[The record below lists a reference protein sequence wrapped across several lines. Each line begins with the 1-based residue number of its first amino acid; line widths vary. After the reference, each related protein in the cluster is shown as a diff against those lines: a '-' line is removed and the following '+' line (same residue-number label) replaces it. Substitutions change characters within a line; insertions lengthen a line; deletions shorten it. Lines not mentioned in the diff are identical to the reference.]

1 MISDNGLNY
10 QICRTADELKSA
22 EDGYNVV
29 VEGLGR
35 NITGKTGDEELAKT
49 VQVYLRGRDNRVLG
63 GVVGHLYGGWLNVSL
78 LWVDEEHRNR
88 GYGSSL
94 LRMIEGEAVRSGC
107 RYAHLDTYSFEARP
121 FYEKHGYS
129 LFATLDDYPIGYS
142 KYFLWKKLL

>member
-1 MISDNGLNY
+1 MIGNSLTY
-10 QICRTADELKSA
+10 QVCRTADEFKSA
-22 EDGYNVV
+22 EDGFNAV

-35 NITGKTGDEELAKT
+35 NITRKTGDAELAKT
-49 VQVYLRGRDNRVLG
+49 VQVYLRDRDDRVLG
-63 GVVGHLYGGWLNVSL
+63 GVVGHFFGGWLNVSL
-78 LWVDEEHRNR
+78 LWVDGEHRNR

-129 LFATLDDYPIGYS
+129 LFATLDDYPVGFS
-142 KYFLWKKLL
+142 KYFLKKRLL

>member
-1 MISDNGLNY
+1 MSGNSLTY
-10 QICRTADELKSA
+10 QVCRTADEFKSA
-22 EDGYNVV
+22 EDGYNAV

-35 NITGKTGDEELAKT
+35 NITGKTGDAELAKT
-49 VQVYLRGRDNRVLG
+49 VQVYLRDRDERVLG

-129 LFATLDDYPIGYS
+129 LFATLDDYPVGFS
-142 KYFLWKKLL
+142 RYFLKKKLV